1 MCLHTFFS
9 GIFYIYLNITKMPP
23 KRSAK
28 KAPGKAQAETA
39 GLGKR
44 VRTKPEAFVSYD
56 GMKEKKEK
64 TLEAK
69 MEGMRV
75 DDEDEAPEPKPQKK
89 KAKAVA
95 NKRVKQKG
103 KKSTGAQQISTF
115 RAGLHAMPV
124 GRIHKILEDGKY
136 CNRISKFASV
146 FMAGLLEHIIT
157 DALVGTIDLNNASK
171 RVALNPKA
179 LHTTLG
185 LAHQDKVVLPPRSGK
200 SYGVYNV
207 FFRASQY
214 NPLLSTQDD
223 EGKKCAVPL
232 SVPDTNVELLKWEN
246 LLAKKDKDK
255 DKVKADLE
263 TFHKKMEGYTCYQY
277 TLHDKD
283 HKLNARIKKVIEHI
297 RPYTPATDRLA
308 RTLGGMPASG
318 KGSRGAVVTLG
329 GFKPGDDNH

>member
-1 MCLHTFFS
+1 
-9 GIFYIYLNITKMPP
+9 
-23 KRSAK
+23 
-28 KAPGKAQAETA
+28 
-39 GLGKR
+39 
-44 VRTKPEAFVSYD
+44 
-56 GMKEKKEK
+56 
-64 TLEAK
+64 
-69 MEGMRV
+69 
-75 DDEDEAPEPKPQKK
+75 
-89 KAKAVA
+89 
-95 NKRVKQKG
+95 
-103 KKSTGAQQISTF
+103 
-115 RAGLHAMPV
+115 MPV

-157 DALVGTIDLNNASK
+157 DALVGTIDLNKESK
-171 RVALNPKA
+171 RVMLNPKA

-185 LAHQDKVVLPPRSGK
+185 LAHQDKVVLPPKSGNKIK

-207 FFRASQY
+207 FFRASQH
-214 NPLLSTQDD
+214 NPLLSTKD
-223 EGKKCAVPL
+223 EDGKTCADPL
-232 SVPDTNVELLKWEN
+232 SVPDTDKDLKAWEN

-283 HKLNARIKKVIEHI
+283 HKLNARIKKVVEHI

-329 GFKPGDDNH
+329 GFKPSDDNH